1 MRAWKSR
8 LKTRANSKSIGV
20 KKANYRLPNDFK
32 IGYYSADNRALEDYV
47 TFEKGWN
54 DAIKK
59 IKFVV
64 TT

>member
-8 LKTRANSKSIGV
+8 LKTRENSKSIGV

-47 TFEKGWN
+47 IFFFFFN
-54 DAIKK
+54 DVIK
-59 IKFVV
+59 
-64 TT
+64 